1 VHEKAVPTIGRNVNE
16 PVSQTEGLKAAPAPG
31 RSIVW
36 PLALTVAI
44 VLGAVAAGMAYS
56 ARERLKALELELVR
70 RQEASHEQANE
81 ARTLAKQAQDESRD
95 AVARVAV
102 IEARVAEST
111 LQRSQIEDLIVSLS
125 RSRDENVLADTEA
138 AVRVAMQQAAI
149 TGSSEPLVAALR
161 QTDERLARVNEP
173 RLELVRRAVA
183 RDLDRVRAAGA
194 VDISSLTTRLDEV
207 TRMVD
212 ELPMLASAVPADAPQ
227 RSDARVG
234 EPPARSK
241 RAAGGAASS
250 ASAPAA
256 GGASAVA
263 ASTAAAAAAAEP
275 PSSAASSVDIAGW
288 VRAIG
293 QTWSSAASHV
303 WNETR
308 ALVRVSRVDTPDA
321 ALLAPEQAFFVRENL
336 KLRLLNARLALLSRQ
351 FDLAQADLRESQ
363 AMLDRYFDRGSRRV
377 AAGADLLR
385 QAAAQVR
392 NVTIPKPDDTLAA
405 MTAAAA
411 GR

>member
-1 VHEKAVPTIGRNVNE
+1 
-16 PVSQTEGLKAAPAPG
+16 
-31 RSIVW
+31 
-36 PLALTVAI
+36 
-44 VLGAVAAGMAYS
+44 
-56 ARERLKALELELVR
+56 
-70 RQEASHEQANE
+70 
-81 ARTLAKQAQDESRD
+81 
-95 AVARVAV
+95 
-102 IEARVAEST
+102 
-111 LQRSQIEDLIVSLS
+111 
-125 RSRDENVLADTEA
+125 
-138 AVRVAMQQAAI
+138 
-149 TGSSEPLVAALR
+149 VAALR

-250 ASAPAA
+250 ASAAAA

-263 ASTAAAAAAAEP
+263 ASTAAAAAAEP

-293 QTWSSAASHV
+293 QTWSSAASYV

>member
-1 VHEKAVPTIGRNVNE
+1 VNE
-16 PVSQTEGLKAAPAPG
+16 PVSQTEGLKAVPATG

-161 QTDERLARVNEP
+161 QADERLARVNEP
-173 RLELVRRAVA
+173 RLALVRRAVA

-227 RSDARVG
+227 RSDAKVG

-241 RAAGGAASS
+241 RALAAAASG

-256 GGASAVA
+256 GGGPAAGASEM
-263 ASTAAAAAAAEP
+263 AAAAAEP

-351 FDLAQADLRESQ
+351 FDLAQADLREAQ

>member
-1 VHEKAVPTIGRNVNE
+1 VNE
-16 PVSQTEGLKAAPAPG
+16 PVSQTEGIEAVPASR
-31 RSIVW
+31 RSIAW
-36 PLALTVAI
+36 PLALVVAI
-44 VLGAVAAGMAYS
+44 VLGAAAAAMAYS

-95 AVARVAV
+95 AVARVTL

-138 AVRVAMQQAAI
+138 AVRVAVQQAAI

-161 QTDERLARVNEP
+161 QADERLARVNEP
-173 RLELVRRAVA
+173 RLERVRRAVA

-227 RSDARVG
+227 RSDAKLG
-234 EPPARSK
+234 EVPARSK
-241 RAAGGAASS
+241 RAPADAASGV
-250 ASAPAA
+250 AAQAA
-256 GGASAVA
+256 GGASAPPA
-263 ASTAAAAAAAEP
+263 ATEP
-275 PSSAASSVDIAGW
+275 PLPAASSVDLPGW

-293 QTWSSAASHV
+293 QTWSHAAAHV
-303 WNETR
+303 WSETR

-351 FDLAQADLRESQ
+351 FDLAQADLREAQ

-377 AAGADLLR
+377 AAAADLLR

-392 NVTIPKPDDTLAA
+392 NVTIPKPDDTFAA

>member
-1 VHEKAVPTIGRNVNE
+1 VNE
-16 PVSQTEGLKAAPAPG
+16 PVSQTESVSEAASAPG

-36 PLALTVAI
+36 PLALVVAI
-44 VLGAVAAGMAYS
+44 VLGATAAGMAYLT
-56 ARERLKALELELVR
+56 RERLKSLEMELVR

-95 AVARVAV
+95 ALARVAV

-138 AVRVAMQQAAI
+138 SVRVAMQQAAI

-161 QTDERLARVNEP
+161 QADERLARVNEP
-173 RLELVRRAVA
+173 RLEGVRRAVA

-212 ELPMLASAVPADAPQ
+212 ELPMLASALPADAPQ
-227 RSDARVG
+227 RSEIRLG
-234 EPPARSK
+234 EVPPRGK
-241 RAAGGAASS
+241 RTPATAATGGASMPTAGGVS
-250 ASAPAA
+250 AAA
-256 GGASAVA
+256 GGAS
-263 ASTAAAAAAAEP
+263 TAAAPAAEP
-275 PSSAASSVDIAGW
+275 PSSPASSVDLPGW
-288 VRAIG
+288 VSAIA
-293 QTWSSAASHV
+293 QTWSHAASHV
-303 WNETR
+303 WSEAR

-351 FDLAQADLRESQ
+351 FDLAQADLREAQ

-405 MTAAAA
+405 MTTAAA

>member
-1 VHEKAVPTIGRNVNE
+1 MNE
-16 PVSQTEGLKAAPAPG
+16 PVSQTEGIEAVPASR
-31 RSIVW
+31 RSIAW
-36 PLALTVAI
+36 PLALVVAI
-44 VLGAVAAGMAYS
+44 VLGAAAAAMAYS

-95 AVARVAV
+95 AVARVTL

-138 AVRVAMQQAAI
+138 AVRVAVQQAAI

-161 QTDERLARVNEP
+161 QADERLARVNEP
-173 RLELVRRAVA
+173 RLERVRRAVA

-227 RSDARVG
+227 RSDAKLG
-234 EPPARSK
+234 EVPARSK
-241 RAAGGAASS
+241 RAPADAASGV
-250 ASAPAA
+250 AAQAA
-256 GGASAVA
+256 GGASAPPA
-263 ASTAAAAAAAEP
+263 ATEP
-275 PSSAASSVDIAGW
+275 PLPAASSVDLPGW

-293 QTWSSAASHV
+293 QTWSHAAAHV
-303 WNETR
+303 WSETR

-351 FDLAQADLRESQ
+351 FDLAQADLREAQ

-377 AAGADLLR
+377 AAAADLLR

-392 NVTIPKPDDTLAA
+392 NVTIPKPDDTFAA

>member
-1 VHEKAVPTIGRNVNE
+1 VNE
-16 PVSQTEGLKAAPAPG
+16 PVSQTEGVKPAP
-31 RSIVW
+31 RRALVW
-36 PLALTVAI
+36 PLVCGVAI
-44 VLGAVAAGMAYS
+44 VLGAIAAGMAYVTH
-56 ARERLKALELELVR
+56 ERLKELELELVR

-138 AVRVAMQQAAI
+138 AVRVAMQQAMI

-234 EPPARSK
+234 ELPARSK
-241 RAAGGAASS
+241 RAAAAAASS

-256 GGASAVA
+256 GAASAVA
-263 ASTAAAAAAAEP
+263 ASTAAAAAEP

-351 FDLAQADLRESQ
+351 FDLAQADLREAQ

>member
-1 VHEKAVPTIGRNVNE
+1 MNE
-16 PVSQTEGLKAAPAPG
+16 PVSQTEGIEAVPASR

-36 PLALTVAI
+36 PLALAVAI
-44 VLGAVAAGMAYS
+44 VLGAAAAAMAYS

-95 AVARVAV
+95 AVARVTV

-138 AVRVAMQQAAI
+138 AVRVALQQSAI

-161 QTDERLARVNEP
+161 QADERLARVNEP
-173 RLELVRRAVA
+173 RLERVRRAVA

-227 RSDARVG
+227 RSDAKLG
-234 EPPARSK
+234 EVPPRSK
-241 RAAGGAASS
+241 RAPADAVGS
-250 ASAPAA
+250 ASAQAA
-256 GGASAVA
+256 GGASAP
-263 ASTAAAAAAAEP
+263 AAADP
-275 PSSAASSVDIAGW
+275 PLPAASSVDLPGW

-293 QTWSSAASHV
+293 QTWSHAAAHV
-303 WNETR
+303 WSETR

-351 FDLAQADLRESQ
+351 FDLAQADLREAQ

-392 NVTIPKPDDTLAA
+392 NVTIPKPDETLAA

>member
-1 VHEKAVPTIGRNVNE
+1 MHEEPVPTIGGTVNE
-16 PVSQTEGLKAAPAPG
+16 PVSQTEGIEAVPASR

-36 PLALTVAI
+36 PLALVVAI
-44 VLGAVAAGMAYS
+44 VLGAAAAGMAYS

-95 AVARVAV
+95 AVARVTV

-138 AVRVAMQQAAI
+138 AVRVAVQQAAI

-161 QTDERLARVNEP
+161 QADERLARVNEP
-173 RLELVRRAVA
+173 RLERVRRAVA

-227 RSDARVG
+227 RSDAKLG
-234 EPPARSK
+234 EVPARSK
-241 RAAGGAASS
+241 RAPADAAS
-250 ASAPAA
+250 AVGAQAA
-256 GGASAVA
+256 GGASAP
-263 ASTAAAAAAAEP
+263 AAAEP
-275 PSSAASSVDIAGW
+275 PLPAASSVDLPGW

-293 QTWSSAASHV
+293 QTWSHAAAHV
-303 WNETR
+303 WSETR

-351 FDLAQADLRESQ
+351 YDLAQADLREAQ

-377 AAGADLLR
+377 AAAADLLR

-392 NVTIPKPDDTLAA
+392 NVTIPKPDDTFAA

>member
-1 VHEKAVPTIGRNVNE
+1 VNE
-16 PVSQTEGLKAAPAPG
+16 PVSQTKGIETAPAPG
-31 RSIVW
+31 RPIRWLV
-36 PLALTVAI
+36 ALIAAI
-44 VLGAVAAGMAYS
+44 VLAAVAAGMAY
-56 ARERLKALELELVR
+56 ATRERLKALELELVR

-95 AVARVAV
+95 ALARVAV

-194 VDISSLTTRLDEV
+194 VDISSLTSRLDEV

-227 RSDARVG
+227 RSEARVG

-241 RAAGGAASS
+241 RA
-250 ASAPAA
+250 PA
-256 GGASAVA
+256 GGASAAA
-263 ASTAAAAAAAEP
+263 ASTAAAGAAEP

-293 QTWSSAASHV
+293 QTWSSAAAYV

-308 ALVRVSRVDTPDA
+308 ALVRVSRVDSPDA

-351 FDLAQADLRESQ
+351 FDLAQADLREAQ

-385 QAAAQVR
+385 QVAAQVR

>member
-1 VHEKAVPTIGRNVNE
+1 VNE
-16 PVSQTEGLKAAPAPG
+16 PVSQTEGIEAVPASR
-31 RSIVW
+31 RSIAW
-36 PLALTVAI
+36 PLALVVAI
-44 VLGAVAAGMAYS
+44 VLGAAAAAMAYS

-95 AVARVAV
+95 AVARVTL

-138 AVRVAMQQAAI
+138 AVRVAVQQAAI

-161 QTDERLARVNEP
+161 QADERLARVNEP
-173 RLELVRRAVA
+173 RLERVRRAVA

-227 RSDARVG
+227 RSDAKLG
-234 EPPARSK
+234 EVPARSK
-241 RAAGGAASS
+241 RAPADAAS
-250 ASAPAA
+250 AVGAQAA
-256 GGASAVA
+256 GGASAP
-263 ASTAAAAAAAEP
+263 AAAEP
-275 PSSAASSVDIAGW
+275 PLPAASSVDLPGW

-293 QTWSSAASHV
+293 QTWSHAAAHV
-303 WNETR
+303 WSETR

-351 FDLAQADLRESQ
+351 FDLAQADLREAQ

-377 AAGADLLR
+377 AAAADLLR

-392 NVTIPKPDDTLAA
+392 NVTIPKPDDTFAA

>member
-1 VHEKAVPTIGRNVNE
+1 MNE
-16 PVSQTEGLKAAPAPG
+16 PVSQTEGAEAAPAPG

-36 PLALTVAI
+36 PLALAVAI
-44 VLGAVAAGMAYS
+44 VLGAAAAAMAYS

-95 AVARVAV
+95 AVARIAV

-149 TGSSEPLVAALR
+149 TGSSEPLVTALR

-173 RLELVRRAVA
+173 RLERVRRAVA

-194 VDISSLTTRLDEV
+194 VDISSLTSRLDEV

-212 ELPMLASAVPADAPQ
+212 ELPMLAAAVPADAPQ
-227 RSDARVG
+227 RSDAKLGDV
-234 EPPARSK
+234 PPRSK
-241 RAAGGAASS
+241 RTAAE
-250 ASAPAA
+250 AA
-256 GGASAVA
+256 GGASTQAAGSASA
-263 ASTAAAAAAAEP
+263 ASASAGSTPSAGGASMPTASAAEP
-275 PSSAASSVDIAGW
+275 PLPAASSVDVAAW

-293 QTWSSAASHV
+293 QTWSRAASHV
-303 WNETR
+303 WSETR
-308 ALVRVSRVDTPDA
+308 SLVRVSRVDTPDA
-321 ALLAPEQAFFVRENL
+321 ALLAPDQAFFVRENL

-351 FDLAQADLRESQ
+351 FDPAQADLREAQ

-385 QAAAQVR
+385 QTAAQVR
-392 NVTIPKPDDTLAA
+392 HVTIPKPDDTLAA